1 MNLALS
7 VQDEAFRD
15 EVRRFLDD
23 HLTPA
28 LRRNG
33 RLMTSVYAD
42 HETMMEWHRIL
53 YEKGWA
59 APSWPRQYGGC
70 DWSVVQ
76 HYIFSSEFSAAGA
89 PPLSPMGVGMCGPVL
104 IGHGSPEQ
112 KTFYLPRILSGEDFW
127 CQGYSEPG
135 AGSDLASL
143 QMSAVEDGDD
153 FILNGSKIWTTH
165 AQHANR
171 LFNLVRTSKEAIPQR
186 GITFLLID
194 METPG
199 IKVEPLIMLSGE
211 HIQNQIF
218 FTDVRVPKKNVVGR
232 IGDGWTVAKYLLEF
246 ERGGHAYAPGLHVR
260 LDRIR
265 EIARQEALGDGTRL
279 IDDPSFAAK
288 LNAAEIEITAIEF
301 TENRIMSALSHGE
314 APGSQASMLKTR
326 GTEASQ
332 LLTELAVEAVGRHVL
347 PFQPQATRPG
357 GPVPGWEHLSANA
370 MPIGPEYAVTVM
382 PKYLNDR
389 AGSIYAG
396 SNEIQRNIMAKAV
409 LGL

>member
-7 VQDEAFRD
+7 AQDEAFRE
-15 EVRRFLDD
+15 EVLRFLDD
-23 HLTPA
+23 RLTPA

-33 RLMTSVYAD
+33 SLMTSVYAD
-42 HETMMEWHRIL
+42 HDTIREWHKVL
-53 YEKGWA
+53 YEKGWS
-59 APSWPRQYGGC
+59 APAWPKAWGGC

-76 HYIFSSEFSAAGA
+76 HYIFSSEFSRAGA

-112 KTFYLPRILSGEDFW
+112 KAYYLPRILSGEDFW

-135 AGSDLASL
+135 AGSDLAAL

-194 METPG
+194 MDTPG

-232 IGDGWTVAKYLLEF
+232 IGEGWTVAKYLLEF

-265 EIARQEALGDGTRL
+265 AIASHEMLGTGVRL
-279 IDDPSFAAK
+279 IDDPAFAAK
-288 LNAAEIEITAIEF
+288 LDEARIEITALEF
-301 TENRIMSALSHGE
+301 TEHRIMSALSHGE
-314 APGSQASMLKTR
+314 APGTQGSLLKTR
-326 GTEASQ
+326 GTETSQ
-332 LLTELAVEAVGRHVL
+332 RLTELAIEAVGCYAA

-357 GPVPGWEHLSANA
+357 GPVPGWGALTGNQT
-370 MPIGPEYAVTVM
+370 PVGPEYAVTAM